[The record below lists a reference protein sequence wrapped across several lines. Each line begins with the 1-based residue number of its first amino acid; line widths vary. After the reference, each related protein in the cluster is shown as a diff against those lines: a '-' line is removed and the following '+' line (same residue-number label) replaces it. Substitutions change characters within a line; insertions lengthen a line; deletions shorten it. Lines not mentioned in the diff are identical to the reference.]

1 MSISIKSYFYP
12 FRLDLRDKKPVQ
24 LSIELV
30 NRYEQPKRISLEVIT
45 PRNLTLDKEMK
56 KTGELKRI
64 DKILPK
70 ERKAF
75 EFEIHA
81 KPFIKPG
88 EHSIGIKVMEHFDD
102 YIDYKYVA
110 KSYTKIVDLTVK

>member
-1 MSISIKSYFYP
+1 MGRAWAHLQAEIMRMKEFKY
-12 FRLDLRDKKPVQ
+12 
-24 LSIELV
+24 
-30 NRYEQPKRISLEVIT
+30 
-45 PRNLTLDKEMK
+45 KEMK